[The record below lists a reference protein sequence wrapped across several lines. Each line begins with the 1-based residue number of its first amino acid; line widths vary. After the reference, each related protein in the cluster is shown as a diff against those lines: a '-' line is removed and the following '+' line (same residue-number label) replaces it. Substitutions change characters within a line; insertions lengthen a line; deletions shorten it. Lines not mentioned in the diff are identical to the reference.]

1 MLSMLLIFDEGV
13 LRPFAYPLRMSADV
27 RAPRKKRKAC
37 DHMLLQIQQIFVVIT
52 SETYLVILNNLVNFF
67 RNLDLIT
74 ETQKEPIREKGNAA
88 VIVITQI
95 QVRKT
100 LILRLNTNRK
110 SYDE

>member
-1 MLSMLLIFDEGV
+1 
-13 LRPFAYPLRMSADV
+13 
-27 RAPRKKRKAC
+27 
-37 DHMLLQIQQIFVVIT
+37 MLLQIQQIFVVIT

-110 SYDE
+110 SYDEWKLPQEKERKFNLA